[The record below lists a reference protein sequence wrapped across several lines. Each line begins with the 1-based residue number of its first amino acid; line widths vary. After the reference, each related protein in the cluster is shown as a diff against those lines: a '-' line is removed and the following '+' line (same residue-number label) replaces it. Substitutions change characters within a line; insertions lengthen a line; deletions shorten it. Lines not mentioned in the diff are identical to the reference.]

1 MQRTQ
6 QSQSKPGRSA
16 QMTAARVAKQ
26 DEFYTKLED
35 IRAECDRHADSFR
48 GKNILCPCDG
58 SGSNFIKYFEDNFD
72 RFELASLVG
81 VQCNLGG
88 LGMMY
93 VKNPGTPP
101 EISPLAYSAV
111 FQSPA
116 VLKLLRACD
125 VVVTNPPFS
134 LFRSFVE
141 HIVRFRKKFLLL
153 GNMATIG
160 SKEIEYLVM
169 SQQLWF
175 GYFGC
180 SAMEFTLPDHYQR
193 WMREEMRPD
202 GSVQKYAT
210 VSSLIWATNLPVHKK
225 LGHELTAT
233 YDPSVYKKY
242 DSPHW
247 DAIEVPALKKI
258 PKDYFDTMGVPIT
271 FVVNWDPEQFEI
283 IGFTSG
289 NRIKGEL
296 SVDNE
301 NCFRRVLI
309 KRKT

>member
-1 MQRTQ
+1 MHTQ
-6 QSQSKPGRSA
+6 QPQSKPGRSA
-16 QMTAARVAKQ
+16 PMTAARVAKQ

-35 IRAECDRHADSFR
+35 IRAECDRHADSFK
-48 GKNILCPCDG
+48 GKHILCSCDCET
-58 SGSNFIKYFEDNFD
+58 SNFLRYFEENFE
-72 RFELASLVG
+72 RFGLKSLTG
-81 VQCNLGG
+81 VQCNPGG
-88 LGMMY
+88 SGIMY
-93 VKNPGTPP
+93 VKNPGSLPQK
-101 EISPLAYSAV
+101 IPLAYSAT

-141 HIVRFRKKFLLL
+141 HIVRFKKKFLLL

-169 SQQLWF
+169 SRQLWF

-180 SAMEFTLPDHYQR
+180 GAMEFMLPDHYQK
-193 WMREEMRPD
+193 WMREEIRSD
-202 GSVQKYAT
+202 GTIQKYAT
-210 VSSLIWATNLPVHKK
+210 VSSICWATNLPVHKK
-225 LGHELTAT
+225 LGHSLTAT
-233 YDPSVYKKY
+233 FDPSVYKKY

-258 PKDYFDTMGVPIT
+258 PKNYFDMMGVPIT